1 VKRSQYLRRSLQHY
15 WRTHLAVVAGVAV
28 AVAVLC
34 GALLVGH
41 SVRTTLR
48 DLALGRLG
56 RIDVAVHAGSFA
68 DESLAVSLARE
79 PALRAAADRV
89 APAIVRDGLI
99 TAQRANRRVGG
110 VQVYGVNDA
119 FWALQG
125 VAPPSGW
132 DQGRALV
139 SAALAR
145 DLSVQA
151 GEALLVRVERPSAVP
166 LESIQADRDAVGR
179 TIRVTVGEVSGA
191 RGVGEFSLRAGQGDV
206 RAMFLPLQQLQREL
220 GVAGRVNTLLVAS
233 GDGPSGA
240 AAKRAAAALE
250 TTTRLSDFGLRV
262 TTDDDRELRLDS
274 SAGLIPREVE
284 QAATSAAVQVGG
296 LDASGVLTYLAN
308 TIESHGHQIPYS
320 LVTGTRLLDVWKD
333 AERSHVANPMV
344 LTDWAARDLRA
355 RVGSRV
361 TLEYFVWVE
370 PGRLET
376 RAADFVVATI
386 IPIRPKDRDLAPAY
400 AGITDAETVAEWDPP
415 FPIDLR
421 RIRPL
426 DEAYWHRYR
435 TTPKAYIRLE
445 DAQRLW
451 ASRYGAVTSMRFRP
465 SDGVQR
471 EPVAPEP
478 LAATLRA
485 ALSPWTLGVSV
496 RDVRTEALASSRGAT
511 DFGQYFVYFSF
522 FLVVSAVVL
531 AALFFRFGVEQ
542 RAQEVGLLRALGGSA
557 RMVRRLFLTEAATL
571 AAVGAVV
578 GALGG
583 VVYAW
588 LVIHALSTWWVD
600 AVRTTELTLHFR
612 WQAVAWGVILGGTAA
627 LVCTAVTVRGLNRV
641 SERSLLTIGAA
652 ATVRQ
657 ATARLNPMRPLVA
670 SVLCAIFGGTFVLG
684 GVFEVVSASVAFFLA
699 GVVLLLSALFLCAY
713 VYQRPGR
720 RVLKGRGLPA
730 LAWLGWRNAADR
742 PGRSVLALSVI
753 ASAVFMLVAVDAFR
767 REPLDSAHL
776 PPGAGG
782 YRLFAESLLPIT
794 EDLQDPRVRD
804 SLGLAGL
811 QDVTIEPMR
820 LRPGD
825 DASCLNLYQPS
836 RPRVLGVRPSFV
848 AQNRFA
854 FHDSLAVDA
863 ADVSNPWRL
872 LEKPLADGA
881 IPAIADANSLAY
893 VLHRSVGQ
901 DLVIDTGGAPLRL
914 RFVAALVDSVF
925 QSEIIVG
932 DASFVKWFGDLPGYR
947 AMLVEL
953 PAGQEAKVSD
963 QLEDALSDHGLDAIS
978 TVARLDDYHRV
989 ENTYLSTFQT
999 LGGLGLLL
1007 GTLGLGAVVL
1017 RNVLERRRELAL
1029 LSAVGY
1035 QPRDIMVTLLAET
1048 GSMLM
1053 TGMLVGAG
1061 AAGLAIAPAVLA
1073 RDGHALGMSH
1083 AVLLV
1088 TAVALCGIATTVLA
1102 TRLAT
1107 AGSLLESLKSE

>member
-1 VKRSQYLRRSLQHY
+1 VNRSQYLRRSLRYY

-28 AVAVLC
+28 AVSVLC

-41 SVRTTLR
+41 SVRATLR
-48 DLALGRLG
+48 DLALNRIG
-56 RIDVAVHAGSFA
+56 RIDVAVQAGNFA
-68 DESLAVSLARE
+68 EESLGLSLARE

-99 TAQRANRRVGG
+99 TAQRTNRRVGS

-125 VAPPSGW
+125 VAPPLGW
-132 DQGRALV
+132 AQSRALI

-145 DLSVQA
+145 DLSVQT
-151 GEALLVRVERPSAVP
+151 GDALLVRVERPSAVP
-166 LESIQADRDAVGR
+166 LESIQADRDAIGR

-191 RGVGEFSLRAGQGDV
+191 RGIGELSLRAGQGDV
-206 RAMFLPLQQLQREL
+206 RALFLPLQQLQREL
-220 GVAGRVNTLLVAS
+220 GVAGRVNTLLVVA
-233 GDGPSGA
+233 GDGQSAA
-240 AAKRAAAALE
+240 AAKRAAAAVE
-250 TTTRLSDFGLRV
+250 TTMRLSDFALRV
-262 TTDDDRELRLDS
+262 EANEDGGLTLDS
-274 SAGLIPREVE
+274 SAGLIPGDVE
-284 QAATSAAVQVGG
+284 RAAASAAVQDD
-296 LDASGVLTYLAN
+296 LDGSGVLTYLAN

-320 LVTGTRLLDVWKD
+320 LVSGIGLSDVWKGAD
-333 AERSHVANPMV
+333 HSHVANPIV
-344 LTDWAARDLRA
+344 LTDWAARDLQA
-355 RVGSRV
+355 RIGSRV

-376 RAADFVVATI
+376 RAADFVVAHI
-386 IPIRPKDRDLAPAY
+386 IPVRPKDRDLAPTY

-435 TTPKAYIRLE
+435 TTPKAYIRLA

-451 ASRYGAVTSMRFRP
+451 SSRYGAVTSMRFRP
-465 SDGVQR
+465 R
-471 EPVAPEP
+471 ESVRRERVTPERF
-478 LAATLRA
+478 AATLRG

-496 RDVRTEALASSRGAT
+496 RDVRTEALASARGAT

-531 AALFFRFGVEQ
+531 AALFFRLGVEQ

-557 RMVRRLFLTEAATL
+557 RMVRRLFMTEAATL
-571 AAVGAVV
+571 AAAGAVI
-578 GALGG
+578 GAIGG

-588 LVIHALSTWWVD
+588 LVIRSLSTWWID

-612 WQAVAWGVILGGTAA
+612 WQAVAWGAILGGTAA
-627 LVCTAVTVRGLNRV
+627 LVCTAVTIRGLNRV

-657 ATARLNPMRPLVA
+657 AAARLNPMRPLVA
-670 SVLCAIFGGTFVLG
+670 SVLCAIFGSAFVLG

-713 VYQRPGR
+713 LYQRPGR
-720 RVLKGRGLPA
+720 WVLSGRGLSA

-742 PGRSVLALSVI
+742 PGRSVLAISVI

-782 YRLFAESLLPIT
+782 YRLFAESLLPIVD
-794 EDLQDPRVRD
+794 DLQDPRVRN

-811 QDVTIEPMR
+811 QDVSIEPMR

-863 ADVSNPWRL
+863 EDVSNPWRL
-872 LEKPLADGA
+872 LEKPLPDGA

-901 DLVIDTGGAPLRL
+901 DLVIDNGGAPLRL

-925 QSEIIVG
+925 QSEVLVS
-932 DASFVKWFGDLPGYR
+932 DASFVKWFGDVPGYR

-953 PAGQEAKVSD
+953 PAGQEARVSD
-963 QLEDALSDHGLDAIS
+963 QLEDALSDHGLDAVS

-989 ENTYLSTFQT
+989 ENAYLSTFQT

-1035 QPRDIMVTLLAET
+1035 QPRDVMVTLLAET
-1048 GSMLM
+1048 GSMLV
-1053 TGMLVGAG
+1053 TGVLIGAG

-1088 TAVALCGIATTVLA
+1088 SAVALCGIATTVVA

-1107 AGSLLESLKSE
+1107 TGSLLESLKSE